1 MSALKFDVLDMIREP
16 DNYTSGE
23 RAKGSDVVARLHEAA
38 AGLLR
43 TREEFRQWSR
53 ATPCPAP
60 APREFLQRMEVAYD
74 RLADALAR
82 FGGAE

>member
-1 MSALKFDVLDMIREP
+1 MSAMKFDVLDMIREP

-23 RAKGSDVVARLHEAA
+23 RAQGAEAIARLQEAA

-53 ATPCPAP
+53 ATPCPTP

-82 FGGAE
+82 FGGAK